1 MSELRRLLRRLRALI
16 RPDDHDAAR
25 ELASHVAM
33 LEDELR
39 GRGYSDDEARRLA
52 RIRIGGVTQVA
63 EARRDARTLPRVEDG
78 AADVRYALRGIR
90 RAPGFAVTVIL
101 TLALGIGLNAAVFSV
116 VRAVLLRPLPYP
128 HPDRIVR
135 IVEVM
140 RRTGADASSRPAMIN
155 RGELDALRRGVPT
168 LEGLG
173 AYDYTTVTLSGVEGQ
188 RASRV
193 NAVRI
198 TPTTLKTL
206 GVTPALGR
214 LLQPQEEMLGLDRV
228 AVLSH
233 RLWMR
238 LFGGARSAIDRPFL
252 LDGVGY
258 RVVAVMPE
266 SFHFPDQ
273 DAELWTPYVW
283 RDAGAVVLTGRL
295 RAGASLDETNAEV
308 TRVLRI
314 ERMDPWARMVALG
327 IPLPPPPPLGPK
339 GERASNWN
347 VLTKEEVLAQ
357 MQRARERSR
366 FSILPLQE
374 QWVAPVRPALIT
386 LTIVVTTILIL
397 ACVNAVGLLTAR
409 ATSRRNET
417 ALRLALGARRGRL
430 LRQSLT
436 ECSVL
441 ALAGGVVG
449 VALAGVATAWFRSL
463 AAGGARTGTAFAMP
477 PLAGVTVDGVVI
489 LLTLGVSVAIG
500 VICGLMGSARPAQAL
515 KSARPRRWHAAL
527 IGIEVAVATTLVIGG
542 GLLVRSFAMLSSV
555 QPGFDGDRIATFQ
568 VALPPGRATL
578 PTYEALVARLRT
590 MRGVVAAGFADQ
602 LPVGFGRI
610 TATLRLTPPV
620 PSLTGP
626 PPPPPPPG
634 PVRPP
639 ESPDLRVVSQGL
651 LDALGVR
658 IVDGRGFEDGDTAGA
673 PPVVLINRT
682 LAASGLLGERP
693 VGRLVYLGDARPW
706 LVAGI
711 VSDVRQSGLDQAP
724 APQVF
729 VDYRQAGTI
738 ASITESAAPH
748 ILVRAS
754 GDPSALAS
762 VVQAAVRDLEPLGS
776 VERFATLSQVVS
788 RSMAPRWFYTVL
800 ALALAMTAV
809 ALALAGVH
817 GMVAFVVSQRT
828 QEIGLHVALGA
839 TRPQVL
845 MLVMRHVAIFSA
857 LGAGAGVVGA
867 LFATRMLEG
876 LLFGLSAADPV
887 TFVVAPGLFLLTA
900 AVAAAI
906 PARRALSVD
915 PLVALR
921 QDS

>member
-1 MSELRRLLRRLRALI
+1 
-16 RPDDHDAAR
+16 
-25 ELASHVAM
+25 
-33 LEDELR
+33 
-39 GRGYSDDEARRLA
+39 
-52 RIRIGGVTQVA
+52 
-63 EARRDARTLPRVEDG
+63 LPWVEDFS
-78 AADVRYALRGIR
+78 ADVRHALRGIR
-90 RAPGFAVTVIL
+90 RAPGFAATVIL

-128 HPDRIVR
+128 NPDRIVR
-135 IVEVM
+135 IIEVM
-140 RRTGADASSRPAMIN
+140 RLGGADASSRPAMIN
-155 RGELDALRRGVPT
+155 RGELDALRRDVPQ

-173 AYDYTTVTLSGVEGQ
+173 AYDYTTVTLTGVEGQ

-206 GVTPALGR
+206 GVKPALGR
-214 LLQPQEEMLGLDRV
+214 LFEPQEEMNGIDRV
-228 AVLSH
+228 VVLSH
-233 RLWMR
+233 RLWAR
-238 LFGGARSAIDRPFL
+238 VFGGSRAALDRQFL
-252 LDGVGY
+252 LNGVGY

-273 DAELWTPYVW
+273 DADLWMPYVW
-283 RDAGAVVLTGRL
+283 RDGGAVVLTGRL
-295 RAGASLDETNAEV
+295 RAGASLGETNDEV

-327 IPLPPPPPLGPK
+327 IPLPPPPPLNPDGT
-339 GERASNWN
+339 RVRNWN
-347 VLTKEEVLAQ
+347 VLTKDEVLAQ

-366 FSILPLQE
+366 FRILPLQE

-386 LTIVVTTILIL
+386 LTIVVTTVLML

-409 ATSRRNET
+409 ATSRRHET

-449 VALAGVATAWFRSL
+449 VALAVVATVWFRSL
-463 AAGGARTGTAFAMP
+463 ASGGARTGSAFVMP
-477 PLAGVTVDGVVI
+477 PLADVTVDGAVM
-489 LLTLGVSVAIG
+489 LFTLGVSLVIG
-500 VICGLMGSARPAQAL
+500 LICGVMGTTRPAQAL
-515 KSARPRRWHAAL
+515 KSTRPRRWHAAL
-527 IGIEVAVATTLVIGG
+527 IGVEIAVATVLVISG
-542 GLLVRSFAMLSSV
+542 GLLVRSFAMLSNV

-568 VALPPGRATL
+568 TALPPGRATL
-578 PTYEALVARLRT
+578 QTYADLAARLQQV
-590 MRGVVAAGFADQ
+590 RGVVAAGFADQ
-602 LPVGFGRI
+602 LPVGFGRM
-610 TATLRLTPPV
+610 TATLRVTPPD
-620 PSLTGP
+620 PTLTGP

-639 ESPDLRVVSQGL
+639 ESPDLRVVSQGFL
-651 LDALGVR
+651 QALGVR
-658 IVDGRGFEDGDTAGA
+658 VIDGRGFEERDAAGA
-673 PPVVLINRT
+673 TPVVLINKT
-682 LAASGLLGERP
+682 LAASGLLGDRP
-693 VGRLVYLGDARPW
+693 VGRFVYLGDARPW
-706 LVAGI
+706 LVAGV

-729 VDYRQAGTI
+729 VDYRQAGEI
-738 ASITESAAPH
+738 AEITESAAPH
-748 ILVRAS
+748 FMVRAS
-754 GDPSALAS
+754 GDPLALAS
-762 VVQAAVRDLEPLGS
+762 VVQAVVQDLEPLGA
-776 VERFATLSQVVS
+776 VERFSTLSQVIS

-800 ALALAMTAV
+800 ALALALTAV

-839 TRPQVL
+839 TRGQVL

-857 LGAGAGVVGA
+857 LGASAGVAGA
-867 LFATRMLEG
+867 LLATRMLEG
-876 LLFGLSAADPV
+876 LLFGLSSADPL
-887 TFVVAPGLFLLTA
+887 TFAVAPVLFLLTA